1 MIVPVSFEPN
11 PSSINNITAKNLR
24 RNPQEKA
31 RDVTEEDPRPRASHG
46 ESCENKNRDYKGLDR
61 HQVQYRMLFV
71 FKVTVWF
78 EQIKCFL
85 S

>member
-1 MIVPVSFEPN
+1 M
-11 PSSINNITAKNLR
+11 TAKSLGR
-24 RNPQEKA
+24 TPQEKA
-31 RDVTEEDPRPRASHG
+31 RDVTEEDPRPRASHDEKG
-46 ESCENKNRDYKGLDR
+46 EGKNRDYKGLDR